1 MVMKRK
7 AFNFLLGLICLVTCS
22 AGLHAQQKSKGEK
35 VIAVKYIKG
44 RTLGFEIGDY
54 QHVSVR
60 LTNGKRKSFFILKP
74 GLDYFL
80 AVHKKSLLNLTYEI
94 AEVNLP
100 ENGLTRLERV
110 VSATAGSV
118 RYEDWWK
125 QMRAKHTIE
134 QLDDKYGPLVSKYQL
149 N

>member
-1 MVMKRK
+1 MKRK
-7 AFNFLLGLICLVTCS
+7 AFNLLLGLICLVTCS
-22 AGLHAQQKSKGEK
+22 AGVHAQQKSKGEK

-44 RTLGFEIGDY
+44 RTVGFEMGDY
-54 QHVSVR
+54 QHGDIR

-80 AVHKKSLLNLTYEI
+80 AVHKKSLLVLTYEV
-94 AEVNLP
+94 ANVNLP
-100 ENGLTRLERV
+100 ENGLTKLERL
-110 VSATAGSV
+110 VSAKAGSV

-125 QMRAKHTIE
+125 QMRAKYSIE
-134 QLDDKYGPLVSKYQL
+134 QLDNKYGPLVSKYQL

>member
-1 MVMKRK
+1 MKRK
-7 AFNFLLGLICLVTCS
+7 TTIVLLVFSCLLLCS
-22 AGLHAQQKSKGEK
+22 AVLCAQQKSKGEK
-35 VIAVKYIKG
+35 VLSVKNIKG
-44 RTLGFEIGDY
+44 RTVGFEIGDY
-54 QHVSVR
+54 QHVDIR

-80 AVHKKSLLNLTYEI
+80 AVHKKSLLVLTYEV
-94 AEVNLP
+94 ADVNLP
-100 ENGLTRLERV
+100 ENGLTRLERL
-110 VSATAGSV
+110 VSAKAGAV

-125 QMRAKHTIE
+125 QMRAKYSIE